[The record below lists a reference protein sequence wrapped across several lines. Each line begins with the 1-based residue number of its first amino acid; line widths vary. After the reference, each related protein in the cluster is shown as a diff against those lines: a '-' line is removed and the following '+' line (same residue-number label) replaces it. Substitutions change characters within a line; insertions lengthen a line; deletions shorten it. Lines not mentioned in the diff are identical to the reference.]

1 MVNGYM
7 ANKLMNEK
15 EQIKNIL
22 DRLAKLEKEVFTAK
36 QTLKVKEKTKNFS
49 GAKGGILFL
58 ISKNYFNQQHSAPDV
73 KAELSKNDYHYKI
86 QVVQTTL
93 NRLAKSRGE
102 LVAMKDGEKKIYV
115 KRK

>member
-1 MVNGYM
+1 
-7 ANKLMNEK
+7 MNEK

-22 DRLAKLEKEVFTAK
+22 NRLEKLEKEVFTTKK
-36 QTLKVKEKTKNFS
+36 QTPKVKEKIQNFS

-58 ISKNYFNQQHSAPDV
+58 ISKGYFSQRHSAPDV
-73 KAELSKNDYHYKI
+73 KAELRKNDYDYSI

-93 NRLAKSRGE
+93 NRLSKGKGE